1 MTQLLHPAV
10 NLQQTRQSATG
21 FLKSCLLLFFCF
33 VPMGLIGQTAA
44 NPITDENALV
54 GQATGW
60 ADWDATNRL
69 VEAYASEVSL
79 VPGATLHLHVSTKP
93 SASYRV
99 EIFRIG
105 WYGGDGAR
113 LMGCIPSCQSPNPTP
128 GMTQPMPA
136 ANPSTGLLDANWP
149 VTDNIPTGPN
159 WVSGYYVAKVRLMGS
174 TSGVATV
181 PFVVLPS
188 ATQSKT
194 ALIQVPVNTWQAYN
208 NWGGK
213 SLYDNNSTGGRAYKV
228 SFNRPYARTNWSL
241 FDYEVQMVRFLERE
255 GYDVAYQTD
264 WDTHSNSGS
273 IQGYR
278 LLMPIGHD
286 EYWTK
291 EMRDSF
297 DAARDG
303 GTNLAFFGS
312 NIAYWQMRY
321 EDAGRTLVA
330 YKNALLDPQPQ
341 SSLKT
346 DQFRRLNPPRPECQ
360 LMGVQYNESN
370 WAITGASFYRDFSVN
385 QGSLNDPWFSGTGFS
400 TGDTLGLSVG
410 YEWDSLMKGCNSP
423 QARVF
428 FEYDG
433 GSPSETAH
441 TTRYV
446 APSGARVFSSG
457 SMNWTWLLDDWFR
470 TADPSG
476 HKMDKRVQQFTRNAL
491 NDLLLA
497 KPFTNYPPVA
507 LIGTDLVDPFA
518 GLTTTLTDQSEDQDG
533 SIVAR
538 AWDLD
543 GDGVF
548 NDGSSATVQLAF
560 PRIGAYKIALRV
572 TDDAGLSE
580 TVEKRFVALSSEIP
594 EGNATF
600 NPSFE
605 SGNTGWASWQGTL
618 TPLSSASAVTGTQ
631 VAHVHYPSPQAY
643 PAFTL
648 ATKGAAIRATVGGH
662 TYVGSAWVRAGS
674 TASVGK
680 MVSLKIREFTPDGA
694 LLADTVGTPVT
705 LESATSFQKISV
717 IRRTTQANNQ
727 LDLRISMHPAV
738 PGDSFDADLVT
749 LVDTD
754 ISGGSNQAPKASI
767 LVPSGPIAVLQPVTL
782 TDTSTDPDVTLRL
795 SKAWDLHQTGLFNE
809 GSGTTASLIFPRPGT
824 YAVALSV
831 TDPLGSSST
840 ATEMINVVSCL
851 KCPANNLTSNP
862 SFEVWSQ
869 GWASQGPI
877 KRIADNKAVDGD
889 FVARV
894 SAPSGG
900 VFTVIDSPR
909 TVTSVV
915 AGHSYKASVYVRA
928 GSAATVG
935 KSLQVKIREWNMASG
950 GVGTMVKEAASA
962 GLILS
967 TSFQPVTVTFQG
979 QQSGNQLDIR
989 TSLISPTTQDVY
1001 DLDSFTLVDLTP

>member
-1 MTQLLHPAV
+1 MTQLLHPTV
-10 NLQQTRQSATG
+10 KLQQTRHSAAG

-113 LMGCIPSCQSPNPTP
+113 LMGCIPSCQSPNPTL
-128 GMTQPMPA
+128 GMTQPMPV
-136 ANPSTGLLDANWP
+136 ANPGTGLLDANWP

-321 EDAGRTLVA
+321 EDAGRTLVE
-330 YKNALLDPQPQ
+330 YKNKALDPEPLEN
-341 SSLKT
+341 LKT
-346 DQFRRLNPPRPECQ
+346 DEFRLLNPSRPECQ
-360 LMGVQYNESN
+360 LMGIQYNESN
-370 WAITGASFYRDFSVN
+370 WAITGAAFYRDFAINNVSI
-385 QGSLNDPWFSGTGFS
+385 SDPWFLGTGFAP
-400 TGDTLGLSVG
+400 GDTLGLSVG
-410 YEWDSLMKGCNSP
+410 YEWDSLSPGCNAP
-423 QARVF
+423 LARVF
-428 FEYDG
+428 FQYEG

-446 APSGARVFSSG
+446 APSGARVFASG

-476 HKMDKRVQQFTRNAL
+476 HKLDKRVQQFTRNVLA
-491 NDLLLA
+491 DLLLPQSPR
-497 KPFTNYPPVA
+497 KYPPVA
-507 LIGTDLVDPFA
+507 MIGTDIVDPFV
-518 GLTTTLTDQSEDQDG
+518 GLTATLTDQSSDQDG
-533 SIVAR
+533 LIVSR
-538 AWDLD
+538 AWDLN

-548 NDGSSATVQLAF
+548 NEGSAASVQLAF
-560 PRIGAYKIALRV
+560 PQAGSYTVSLRV
-572 TDDAGLSE
+572 TDDSGLSE
-580 TVEKRFVALSSEIP
+580 TVQKRFVALSTGIP
-594 EGNATF
+594 TGNVTI

-605 SGNTGWASWQGTL
+605 NGNTGWASWQGFL
-618 TPLSSASAVTGTQ
+618 TPISSASAVNGTQ
-631 VAHVHYPSPQAY
+631 AVHVNYPIAQSYPS
-643 PAFTL
+643 FTL
-648 ATKGAAIRATVGGH
+648 TTQGNAINATVGGH
-662 TYVGSAWVRAGS
+662 TYVGNAWVRAGS
-674 TASVGK
+674 ATSVGK
-680 MVSLKIREFTPDGA
+680 IVTLKIRESTPTGTVVS
-694 LLADTVGTPVT
+694 DTAGTPVI
-705 LESATSFQKISV
+705 LASATSFQKISV
-717 IRRTTQANNQ
+717 IRRSTQASNQ
-727 LDLRISMHPAV
+727 LGLRISMDPAL

-749 LVDTD
+749 LIDAD
-754 ISGGSNQAPKASI
+754 LSGGTNQAPKSSI
-767 LVPSGPIAVLQPVTL
+767 LLPSGPVAVLQPVTL
-782 TDTSTDPDVTLRL
+782 TDTSADPDVALRL
-795 SKAWDLHQTGLFNE
+795 TKAWDLHQTGLFNE
-809 GSGTTASLIFPRPGT
+809 GSGTTASLIFPKPGT
-824 YAVALSV
+824 YSVALKV
-831 TDPLGSSST
+831 TDPLGSTST
-840 ATEMINVVSCL
+840 ATESINVVSCL
-851 KCPANNLTSNP
+851 QCPATNLTTNP
-862 SFEVWSQ
+862 SFEVWTQ

-877 KRIADNKAVDGD
+877 KRIADSKAVDGD
-889 FVARV
+889 FIARV

-909 TVTSVV
+909 TVQSVV
-915 AGHSYKASVYVRA
+915 AGHNYKASVYVRA

-950 GVGTMVKEAASA
+950 GVGTMIKEAASA
-962 GLILS
+962 GLTLS